1 MLSMN
6 KTRTTPIGE
15 FTAQIDPV
23 LGKKIEAYLGIP
35 YAKAAPF
42 ALPESLDSYS
52 EKPANTGCGIRFP
65 QRDVP
70 PLMNRFLKM
79 PMMRPEIMTN
89 TDKTSDDAFVLNI
102 WTSGTEEKKP
112 VLVFLH
118 GGGFTYGSG
127 TTPLYHG
134 KYLAAKGIVV
144 VTVNYR
150 LGIAGYL
157 PVVKADGTFSANRGF
172 YDQQC
177 ALRWVRKHIALFGG
191 DENNITLMGQ
201 SAGALSA
208 FTQMLSIESPQYF
221 DKLIVCS
228 AGEPTC
234 MTKDRALAI
243 WEDFKKKNQISS
255 AEQLM
260 AMSGKKLLKYVMPL
274 EIISSPVLDGVLLSE
289 DTPSIMPEGRF
300 PVKPVLVGSTGDEM
314 KMVDNKSWYKKL
326 GIAMNE
332 ADYQKKCETVY
343 GEAGTRLAEAIRP
356 TAKDLPD
363 LQFKIIEIPMFHA
376 SVLKALE
383 RFAKKTDAYGYRVNY
398 VPGFWNGIRGAYHCA
413 ELPLFFGTVRE
424 IPDIPKA
431 AMERNLRQSEVL
443 QNDWIAFMKTGA
455 LPGGEAFAASEK
467 IRIYDGTG
475 YEDRPFPQKDEIRDV
490 YDSNL
495 FDRLQKDFMRGR
507 DAGFIV

>member
-1 MLSMN
+1 MTVQIKESMN
-6 KTRTTPIGE
+6 RVKGVNLRMNMI
-15 FTAQIDPV
+15 V
-23 LGKKIEAYLGIP
+23 
-35 YAKAAPF
+35 
-42 ALPESLDSYS
+42 SL
-52 EKPANTGCGIRFP
+52 
-65 QRDVP
+65 
-70 PLMNRFLKM
+70 
-79 PMMRPEIMTN
+79 MT
-89 TDKTSDDAFVLNI
+89 
-102 WTSGTEEKKP
+102 
-112 VLVFLH
+112 
-118 GGGFTYGSG
+118 
-127 TTPLYHG
+127 
-134 KYLAAKGIVV
+134 
-144 VTVNYR
+144 
-150 LGIAGYL
+150 
-157 PVVKADGTFSANRGF
+157 
-172 YDQQC
+172 
-177 ALRWVRKHIALFGG
+177 
-191 DENNITLMGQ
+191 
-201 SAGALSA
+201 AGARKRFSR
-208 FTQMLSIESPQYF
+208 EEY
-221 DKLIVCS
+221 
-228 AGEPTC
+228 
-234 MTKDRALAI
+234 RRI

-300 PVKPVLVGSTGDEM
+300 PVKPVLVGSTGNEM

-455 LPGGEAFAASEK
+455 LPGEEAFAVSEQ

-490 YDSNL
+490 YDSDL
-495 FDRLQKDFMRGR
+495 FERLRKDFMRGR
-507 DAGFIV
+507 DAGFIA